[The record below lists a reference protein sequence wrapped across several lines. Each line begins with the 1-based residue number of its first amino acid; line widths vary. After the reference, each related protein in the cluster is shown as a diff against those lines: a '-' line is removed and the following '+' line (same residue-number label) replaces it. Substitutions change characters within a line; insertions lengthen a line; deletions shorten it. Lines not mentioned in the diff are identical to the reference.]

1 MEAKNNVIPVVMF
14 HEGCPDYLPYSF
26 ESVKRTNKRVI
37 LLGDEANKHLAEEWY
52 DCKELDMSR
61 LEEFKKVFV
70 NYSTYTEFFA
80 VIVFRRYFLMYE
92 LMKKL
97 NIDRLFVAESDT
109 YTARDYSSIKSLEN
123 AYAMVSIMA
132 NQEKNYNWSACC
144 HSSYW
149 TREALDD
156 FLSFCYDTYANKKD
170 LLLEKW
176 NYHKENNLDGG
187 VCDMTLVYLW
197 AKDNANILNSAQ
209 IIEGGTIDQNICDR
223 ANFKVGEYKYNEL
236 CGIKKYK
243 IKKDKDGVKRPYLIK
258 SDNTLVPVYSIHCSG
273 RGKAAI
279 KYLNRSFF
287 MVCVVEAAS
296 MLRIKLGS
304 IKNKLLH

>member
-1 MEAKNNVIPVVMF
+1 MEMKNNVIPVVMF

-26 ESVKRTNKRVI
+26 ESAKRNNKRVI

-52 DCKELDMSR
+52 DSKSFDMTRFEAFKE
-61 LEEFKKVFV
+61 VFV

-80 VIVFRRYFLMYE
+80 IICFRRYFLMYE

-97 NIDRLFVAESDT
+97 ELDRLFVAESDT
-109 YTARDYSSIKSLEN
+109 YTAGDYSSIKALDG
-123 AYAMVSIMA
+123 AYAMVSMMA
-132 NQEKNYNWSACC
+132 DQNVNYSWSACC

-149 TREALDD
+149 TKEALDD
-156 FLSFCYDTYANKKD
+156 FLTFCYDMFANNKE

-176 NYHKENNLDGG
+176 NYHKANNLAGG

-197 AKDNANILNSAQ
+197 ARDKENILNSAR
-209 IIEGGTIDQNICDR
+209 IIDGGTIDQNICDR
-223 ANFKVGEYKYNEL
+223 ANYRADEYKYNKL

-243 IKKDKDGVKRPYLIK
+243 LKKDTDGIKRPYLIK
-258 SDNTLVPVYSIHCSG
+258 QDGALVPVYSIHCSG

-279 KYLNRSFF
+279 KYFDRSFAL
-287 MVCVVEAAS
+287 VCVMEALA
-296 MLRIKLGS
+296 LLKIKLGS